1 MSALEA
7 DSVEPV
13 LWGKAASVVE
23 SVGNGI
29 NKWWKKNE
37 DEAIDWAV
45 RIPVLT
51 AGVAALGW
59 AGANML
65 VGTTVV
71 AALVGGKKVLKA
83 IGKRASK
90 GVRNKK

>member
-1 MSALEA
+1 VNL
-7 DSVEPV
+7 
-13 LWGKAASVVE
+13 LGKAANVVE

-29 NKWWKKNE
+29 NKWWKKYE
-37 DEAIDWAV
+37 DEAIDWTV

-83 IGKRASK
+83 IGKRATRS
-90 GVRNKK
+90 VRNKK